1 MGILGNM
8 GKMDD
13 FEISNSKLILFL
25 MAPGL
30 WIYSMIIGIVH
41 VDRIEVPYGR
51 EVFSMLFFLV
61 VIIPSLNKQWS
72 RKNYA
77 HVVFSSLLLFAH
89 YLIYTLSLNAFGLDY
104 LLGTYIVLFGGIL
117 LQTNRM
123 YVIVFTLTTF
133 VHMALGLWL
142 GDIPASV
149 HSPILLSL
157 ATIFLFSF
165 FIQNGFLRYKLEL
178 KKANLGLKSEVEQR
192 NLDLE
197 KRAKELAHKNRD
209 LEEFAFVVSHDMKR
223 PLRNVHSLAAWV
235 KDDLKKGS
243 LASAGDNLTLLMD
256 QVAQMDVLI
265 DGILQYSL
273 GVDNKKVTRLLD
285 LNTLVDTMVQANSG
299 NNIHIIKDSA
309 LPRLLVDKAQ
319 ILQVFQNLV
328 QNAIKYNDKPEV
340 LIHIGVIDEVDR
352 FKFYVS
358 DNGEGISTEHFDR
371 IFKLFQKLNTRP
383 VQDSSGIGLAV
394 VQKIIGKMGG
404 EIWVESELGEGSTFY
419 FSLYKRDVI
428 NGFEAGKVCEPALAL
443 N

>member
-1 MGILGNM
+1 M

-61 VIIPSLNKQWS
+61 AIIPSLNKQWS

-149 HSPILLSL
+149 HSPILLS
-157 ATIFLFSF
+157 
-165 FIQNGFLRYKLEL
+165 
-178 KKANLGLKSEVEQR
+178 
-192 NLDLE
+192 
-197 KRAKELAHKNRD
+197 
-209 LEEFAFVVSHDMKR
+209 
-223 PLRNVHSLAAWV
+223 
-235 KDDLKKGS
+235 
-243 LASAGDNLTLLMD
+243 
-256 QVAQMDVLI
+256 
-265 DGILQYSL
+265 
-273 GVDNKKVTRLLD
+273 
-285 LNTLVDTMVQANSG
+285 
-299 NNIHIIKDSA
+299 
-309 LPRLLVDKAQ
+309 
-319 ILQVFQNLV
+319 
-328 QNAIKYNDKPEV
+328 
-340 LIHIGVIDEVDR
+340 
-352 FKFYVS
+352 
-358 DNGEGISTEHFDR
+358 
-371 IFKLFQKLNTRP
+371 
-383 VQDSSGIGLAV
+383 
-394 VQKIIGKMGG
+394 
-404 EIWVESELGEGSTFY
+404 
-419 FSLYKRDVI
+419 
-428 NGFEAGKVCEPALAL
+428 
-443 N
+443 